1 MPGMT
6 NLIFL
11 ELSNSTS
18 HPGRAGGLPRAI
30 IEKYHGEYIIR
41 SGDVTVV
48 TGTLKPVRII
58 LIRFPN
64 EQAIKECFDSPE
76 YRQISPLRERS
87 TESRAFFVNH

>member
-1 MPGMT
+1 MAT
-6 NLIFL
+6 YFIVEVLQVKDEAL
-11 ELSNSTS
+11 YK
-18 HPGRAGGLPRAI
+18 RYADAALPI

-48 TGTLKPVRII
+48 TGTLKPARII

-64 EQAIKECFDSPE
+64 EQAIKECFVSPE

-87 TESRAFFVNH
+87 TESRAFFVNQ